1 MTKIGFIGVG
11 NMGGPM
17 ARNLVQAG
25 HEVAA
30 FDLDEEKLNL
40 AVQSGARRAGSIS
53 DAVAGAEAVVTMLP
67 AGQHVRAVYT
77 GDDGVIASVA
87 EGTLLIDS
95 STIDVDSSRAAHAAA
110 EAAGYAM
117 IDAPVSGGVGGAEA
131 GTLTFMCGGAGDA
144 FARAKPIL
152 EVIGGNIFHA
162 GGAGAGQVAKIC
174 NNMIL
179 GAAMIVTGEAFS
191 LAERLGLDAQSL
203 FDIVATASGQTWAL
217 TSYCPVPGPV
227 PTSPANRD
235 YRPGFTVEMMAK
247 DLRLAQDAAQGAK
260 LATPIGAAALAT
272 YSLFENAGNAQM
284 DFSGIIKMIQGQG

>member
-25 HEVAA
+25 HEVAV

-40 AVQSGARRAGSIS
+40 AVQSGARRAGSIA
-53 DAVAGAEAVVTMLP
+53 DAVAGVGAVVTMLP
-67 AGQHVRAVYT
+67 AGQHVRTVYT
-77 GDDGVIASVA
+77 DDDGVIASVA

-95 STIDVDSSRAAHAAA
+95 STIDVDSARAAHAAA

-117 IDAPVSGGVGGAEA
+117 VDAPVSGGVGGAEA
-131 GTLTFMCGGAGDA
+131 GSLTFMCGGTADA

-152 EVIGGNIFHA
+152 DVMGGNIFHA
-162 GGAGAGQVAKIC
+162 GAAGAGQVAKIC

-179 GAAMIVTGEAFS
+179 GTAMIVTSEAFT
-191 LAERLGLDAQSL
+191 LADRLGLEAQSL
-203 FDIVATASGQTWAL
+203 FDIVKTSSGQSWAM

-235 YRPGFTVEMMAK
+235 YQPGFTVAMMAK
-247 DLRLAQDAAQGAK
+247 DLRLAQEAAQGSK
-260 LATPIGAAALAT
+260 LATPMGAAALAT
-272 YSLFENAGNAQM
+272 FSLFENAGNAEM
-284 DFSGIIKMIQGQG
+284 DFSAIIKMIQGTG